1 MKIKIDARL
10 STHIQ
15 NSVSANERSIF
26 VIVGD
31 RGKDRVADL
40 HLLLSKAEMR
50 ARPSVLWCYQDEL
63 SLSSHKQKRI
73 KQINRAKQRG
83 LWDEDVD
90 DPFELFISSTEI
102 RYCYYKDSHKVLGR
116 TYGML
121 VLQDFEGLTPN
132 LLCRTVETVKG
143 GGIVVILLSTMTS
156 LKQLYT
162 LTMDVHKRFRTYAHS
177 VVKPRF
183 NERFLLALT
192 QSRAAMFLDDEFNI
206 LGVSDRPIE
215 PVPSRPQGDSELAD
229 FVASLEDRMPVGPL
243 LAKTKTVD
251 QAKVVLTLLTA
262 LLDHEN
268 CTYAITAARGRG
280 KSAALGLGIAG
291 AVALNYSNIVVT
303 APTPDNLQAFFEFL
317 VVGLEA
323 LGYRENEHY
332 RVIKGTGDLKHAVL
346 KVEVTKNHRQTVQ
359 YLVACTPALQTDL
372 LVIDEAAAL
381 PLPVV
386 KRLLGAYPTFISSTI
401 HGYEGT
407 GRALSLKLLTSI
419 RRVKEIKMERPI
431 RYATD
436 DPVEAWL
443 SDLLC
448 LGATIPFTLSSAPPA
463 AAECSLY
470 LVDRDTLFSGHR
482 TSEHFLHQAMSLL
495 VSSHYRN
502 SPNDL
507 QMLSDAPAHLL
518 FVLLPP
524 LGTSMPEVLCVLQ
537 VCLEG
542 QISRDIVQ
550 KQLEQGKRTSGDL
563 IPYTLSE
570 YYQDPALAELSG
582 VRVVR
587 IAVHPDLQS
596 TGYGSHALGELIR
609 FFNGDLKAQED
620 LKPLEEEEVLQSE
633 EIEDEQ
639 LKPRAHVKPLLKKL
653 SGLQP
658 PEIDY
663 IGVAFGL
670 SWSLL
675 KFWKKAGF
683 RPLYVRSG
691 ASEVTGDHSAVMM
704 RPQESFNIQ
713 PLCEDFQHR
722 IRQLLG
728 YELRDL
734 SVQLAADLLEPTPY
748 KEVSAQAID
757 FSGHDLKRLESFA
770 RNMTEFNV
778 VLDLVPRVGEEYFK
792 GHIAISM
799 TPIQSAV
806 LTGIAF
812 QRISFRSLSEQLEL
826 PESQIRAY
834 FTKVIAKVV
843 KELRI
848 KFEAEVEASL
858 PAKRSGPQV
867 TDSPSK
873 KLASS

>member
-1 MKIKIDARL
+1 M
-10 STHIQ
+10 
-15 NSVSANERSIF
+15 RS
-26 VIVGD
+26 
-31 RGKDRVADL
+31 
-40 HLLLSKAEMR
+40 R
-50 ARPSVLWCYQDEL
+50 ASVLWCYKDEL
-63 SLSSHKQKRI
+63 SLSSHKQKRM

-121 VLQDFEGLTPN
+121 VLQDFDGLTPN

-162 LTMDVHKRFRTYAHS
+162 LTMDVHKRFRTHAHS
-177 VVKPRF
+177 TVKPRF
-183 NERFLLALT
+183 NERFLLALA
-192 QSRAAMFLDDEFNI
+192 QSRAAMFLDDEFNV
-206 LGVSDRPIE
+206 LGVSDKPIE
-215 PVPSRPQGDSELAD
+215 PVATKSHVDTELED
-229 FVASLEDRMPVGPL
+229 FVHSLEDRMPVGPL

-251 QAKVVLTLLTA
+251 QARIVLTLLTA

-280 KSAALGLGIAG
+280 KSAALGLSIAG

-317 VVGLEA
+317 LVGLEA
-323 LGYRENEHY
+323 LGYRDNEHY
-332 RVIKGTGDLKHAVL
+332 RAIKGTGDLKHCVI

-381 PLPVV
+381 PLPIV
-386 KRLLGAYPTFISSTI
+386 KKLLGQYPTFISSTI

-407 GRALSLKLLTSI
+407 GRSLSLKLLTSI

-431 RYATD
+431 RYAPD
-436 DPVEAWL
+436 DPVETWL

-448 LGATIPFTLSSAPPA
+448 LEATIPFTLSGAPPSA
-463 AAECSLY
+463 SECSLY

-482 TSEHFLHQAMSLL
+482 ASEHFLHQAMSLL

-524 LGTSMPEVLCVLQ
+524 LGSTLPEVLCVLQ

-542 QISRDIVQ
+542 QIARDIVQ
-550 KQLEQGKRTSGDL
+550 KQLEQGKRSAGDL

-570 YYQDPALAELSG
+570 YYQDAALAELSG

-587 IAVHPDLQS
+587 IAVHPDLQNA
-596 TGYGSHALGELIR
+596 GYGSHSLNELVR
-609 FFNGDLKAQED
+609 FFNGEFKAQED
-620 LKPLEEEEVLQSE
+620 LQPLEVDEELQE
-633 EIEDEQ
+633 EHDDIEI
-639 LKPRAHVKPLLKKL
+639 KPRTNTKPLLRKL
-653 SGLQP
+653 TSLQP

-683 RPLYVRSG
+683 KPLYVRSG
-691 ASEVTGDHSAVMM
+691 SSEVTGEHSAIML
-704 RPQESFNIQ
+704 RPQETFDISG
-713 PLCEDFQHR
+713 LTEDFQHR

-728 YELRDL
+728 FELRDL
-734 SVQLAADLLEPTPY
+734 SVQLASDLLEAIPY
-748 KEVSAQAID
+748 KNVTAEYLD
-757 FSGHDLKRLESFA
+757 FTAHDLKRLESFA
-770 RNMTEFNV
+770 RNMTDYNV
-778 VLDLVPRVGEEYFK
+778 VLDLVPKVGEQYFK
-792 GHIAISM
+792 GHIEISL

-812 QRISFRSLSEQLEL
+812 QRVTFRSLSEQLEL

-834 FTKVIAKVV
+834 FAKVVAKVV
-843 KELRI
+843 KELRV

-858 PAKRSGPQV
+858 PLKRPA
-867 TDSPSK
+867 TEAPASPSK